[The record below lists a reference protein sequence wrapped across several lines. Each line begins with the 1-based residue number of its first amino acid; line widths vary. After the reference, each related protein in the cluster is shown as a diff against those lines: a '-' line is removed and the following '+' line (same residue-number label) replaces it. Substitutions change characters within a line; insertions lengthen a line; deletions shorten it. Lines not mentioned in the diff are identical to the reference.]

1 MIKKSFMLLFLLV
14 CSTSLFSQDVEQEL
28 ALLQDIFGE
37 CLEESTADD
46 FADIDELYMFVE
58 LNCSESTDPWGG
70 DTTNWEIS
78 VEDELVWMQ
87 DYYGECLEGYTA
99 EDFATVD
106 ELYLFV
112 NENCDEDIVI
122 CWIPTLEEEF
132 MWMQDY
138 YGECLEGYTADD
150 FENLDELWLFVEAN
164 CEEPEPWMPSVE
176 EELGW
181 MQVYYGECLEGYT
194 ADDFATV
201 DDLYV
206 FINTNCEDNPWI
218 DDTTNWEISVEE
230 ELVWMQDYY
239 GECLEGYT
247 ADDFENVDE
256 LWLFVDTNC
265 EEPEP
270 WMPSVEEEF
279 GWMQEEFGEC
289 LADYTADDFENV
301 DELYI
306 FIELNCFDNPWIDDT
321 TNWEISVEDEL
332 IWMQDY
338 YGECLEGYTADDFEN
353 VDELWLFVDT
363 NCEEPEPWMPSV
375 EEEFGWMQEEF
386 GECLADYT
394 ADDFE
399 NVDELYIFIELNC
412 FDNPWIDDTT
422 NWEIS
427 VEEEFAWMQQEFGE
441 CLANYAAADFATI
454 DELYAFVEENC
465 LEGQGEDEDSELPAD
480 ANNSASNNN
489 TTIGL
494 DKINNG
500 VNMSNALLVLQES
513 DLSNISLVLID
524 NRGKIIEELELE
536 ETIKV
541 YPNPTTDFI
550 NVDVRELGVETVQLY
565 DLKGSLV
572 RDVTISVINGVYP
585 LDVSDLATNMYVLQM
600 TTAKGVVVERI
611 QIIR

>member
-321 TNWEISVEDEL
+321 TNWEISVE
-332 IWMQDY
+332 
-338 YGECLEGYTADDFEN
+338 
-353 VDELWLFVDT
+353 
-363 NCEEPEPWMPSV
+363 
-375 EEEFGWMQEEF
+375 
-386 GECLADYT
+386 
-394 ADDFE
+394 
-399 NVDELYIFIELNC
+399 
-412 FDNPWIDDTT
+412 
-422 NWEIS
+422 
-427 VEEEFAWMQQEFGE
+427 EEFAWMQQEFGE